1 MYIFKN
7 NQILDMFYMREG
19 FFQDLC
25 YGTFSNEFYHLIVSF
40 DSPAL
45 YLTLKFLAAYESIA
59 VIRIQNHLPSVK
71 SIPR

>member
-1 MYIFKN
+1 
-7 NQILDMFYMREG
+7 MREG

-25 YGTFSNEFYHLIVSF
+25 YGTFSNEFHHLIVSV

-45 YLTLKFLAAYESIA
+45 YFTLKSLAAYESIV

>member
-45 YLTLKFLAAYESIA
+45 YFTLKFLAAYESIV
-59 VIRIQNHLPSVK
+59 VIETGDRLGS
-71 SIPR
+71 S